1 MEIGPG
7 LVGEFNVEIGFV
19 VPRLVVSYRTALPR
33 EAPDYRGWLT
43 DE

>member
-7 LVGEFNVEIGFV
+7 LVGEFNVEVGFV
-19 VPRLVVSYRTALPR
+19 VPRLVSYRTALPR